1 MEKTTNLSLLIDD
14 RHSVLQLHIIEQAL
28 KKDIGYSNK
37 AVVLLLIIERI
48 SSSEVSSHHL

>member
-14 RHSVLQLHIIEQAL
+14 RHSVLQLHVIEQAL
-28 KKDIGYSNK
+28 KKDIGYSDK
-37 AVVLLLIIERI
+37 AVVLLLIIEWI